1 MLRFCDFQ
9 KRVVVLYPIIIII
22 GSLGCAQ
29 SDTNNN
35 NKGQKEEE
43 EEEKKKKDGTH
54 VAKFQHKES
63 FRKPRDDF

>member
-43 EEEKKKKDGTH
+43 EEEEKKKKDGTH
-54 VAKFQHKES
+54 VAKFQQREAKI
-63 FRKPRDDF
+63 FA